1 MLLLTKGNCKAVGI
15 HKGWW
20 PNDLDPVEACFTEY
34 TKQPTRANTPV
45 PDGGILLL
53 FLKWG
58 VVKLITEI
66 FDNTKS
72 DDHPLGW
79 RKCPK
84 SASAL
89 NSLQE
94 KLDTFQSLLTYW

>member
-1 MLLLTKGNCKAVGI
+1 MFVADKLSHKYQLHSTDITPRCGIAAVGIEKQSAMLLLTKGNCKAVGI

-53 FLKWG
+53 FL
-58 VVKLITEI
+58 
-66 FDNTKS
+66 
-72 DDHPLGW
+72 
-79 RKCPK
+79 
-84 SASAL
+84 
-89 NSLQE
+89 
-94 KLDTFQSLLTYW
+94 